1 MALEYVAAYYSY
13 LDLLEELSDAECG
26 RLFKACLTYGK
37 TGAAP
42 ELRGNERFVWPGI
55 RSQID
60 RDAEKYKMRC
70 EQNRNNRQ
78 RSLTDD
84 NDGQRPSTKST
95 KTKEKAKTKEKTKTK
110 EKAKT
115 KESETGDI
123 PHTPFPGACPDL
135 CNAFTSWLTYKQER
149 KEGYTPTGLQAL
161 CTRIEKAAREH
172 GQLAV
177 SALIR
182 DCMAASWKGIIFDK
196 LKQERVRAHGKAA
209 NPDAAIDGG
218 FRGFKAR
225 SVLDDTD

>member
-84 NDGQRPSTKST
+84 NDGKRPSTKST
-95 KTKEKAKTKEKTKTK
+95 KTKTKEKEKAKEKT
-110 EKAKT
+110 KT

-172 GQLAV
+172 GQLSVA
-177 SALIR
+177 ALIR
-182 DCMAASWKGIIFDK
+182 DCMAASWKGIIFDRLK
-196 LKQERVRAHGKAA
+196 AEKQECMREHGATGDANAA
-209 NPDAAIDGG
+209 GDGSY
-218 FRGFKAR
+218 RGFKAR
-225 SVLDDTD
+225 SALDDAD